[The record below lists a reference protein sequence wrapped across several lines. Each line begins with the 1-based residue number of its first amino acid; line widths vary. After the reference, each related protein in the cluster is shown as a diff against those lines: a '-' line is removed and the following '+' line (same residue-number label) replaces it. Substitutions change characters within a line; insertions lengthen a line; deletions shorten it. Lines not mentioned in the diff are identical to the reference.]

1 MIEGIV
7 DYLSPVTLTLTNSLK
22 LLKDWYGTSM
32 DNSASD
38 HYCPESH
45 RF

>member
-22 LLKDWYGTSM
+22 LLKDWLVWHLNG
-32 DNSASD
+32 
-38 HYCPESH
+38 
-45 RF
+45 